1 MVFKNK
7 ELGLEI
13 AESPREKLILETI
26 ENVEKSITALQLEM
40 DLKVDALR
48 FLKTLK

>member
-1 MVFKNK
+1 MVVEDKD
-7 ELGLEI
+7 LGLVI
-13 AESPREKLILETI
+13 AENPREKLIIETI
-26 ENVEKSITALQLEM
+26 ENVEKSITTLQLEM

>member
-1 MVFKNK
+1 MVFENK
-7 ELGLEI
+7 ELGLKISEN
-13 AESPREKLILETI
+13 PREKLILETI

>member
-1 MVFKNK
+1 MITDDKLKLV
-7 ELGLEI
+7 I
-13 AESPREKLILETI
+13 AENPREKLIIETI
-26 ENVEKSITALQLEM
+26 ENVEKSIISLQLEM

>member
-1 MVFKNK
+1 MIEDKS
-7 ELGLEI
+7 LGLKI
-13 AESPREKLILETI
+13 SESPREKLIIETI
-26 ENVEKSITALQLEM
+26 ENVEKSIVALQLEM